1 MSGSGRRVILVS
13 RGLDPIGTGRQV
25 LLAAGGLAERG
36 FEVHLATV
44 SLDGSPEG
52 PFATGSD
59 GIAAIHSISSR
70 PAPSNLPVDPA
81 AIGGLARL
89 LRRCD
94 FDLVEAWGWS
104 SGVAA
109 AAALAVAGL
118 ARGRRPPL
126 VFRVATPPGRSWP
139 RRAALSQATV
149 VLADGDEVAAACRE
163 AAPGTAVVVVPPG
176 IPTKPINPADPANP
190 AVAPPRHEVATRYG
204 LRADRPWTLSVAP
217 LESPSR
223 LERLLWAMDQIDVV
237 HRGVEHLLIGA
248 GSQSARLAR
257 RARVQYVADRL
268 KVVPCLQPPIHDGA
282 SDLVAHASI
291 VWQSGEVAL
300 GGAILEA
307 MAAGRPIVA
316 VESMAACNLIE
327 DGVSGRIVPADPT
340 SEFPRQAVRLLED
353 SALAA
358 RLGEAARLRA
368 IERFSLQAFHEA
380 HAAAIERIT
389 SGLV

>member
-1 MSGSGRRVILVS
+1 MSGQGRRVVLVS

-25 LLAAGGLAERG
+25 LLAAAGLAERG
-36 FEVHLATV
+36 CEVHLATV
-44 SLDGSPEG
+44 SHDGSPEG
-52 PFATGSD
+52 PFATGSG

-89 LRRCD
+89 LRRGD

-109 AAALAVAGL
+109 AAARVMAGL

-126 VFRVATPPGRSWP
+126 AIRAATPPGGSWP
-139 RRAALSQATV
+139 RRAALSQAEI

-163 AAPGTAVVVVPPG
+163 AAPGTPVVVVPPG
-176 IPTKPINPADPANP
+176 IPTEPINPAKPA
-190 AVAPPRHEVATRYG
+190 AAPPRDEVAARYG

-237 HRGVEHLLIGA
+237 HREVEHLLIGA

-257 RARVQYVADRL
+257 RARVQHVADRL
-268 KVVPCLQPPIHDGA
+268 KVVPCLRPPIHDGA
-282 SDLVAHASI
+282 CDLVAHASI

-307 MAAGRPIVA
+307 MAVGRPIVA

-327 DGVSGRIVPADPT
+327 DGVSGLIVPADPT
-340 SEFPRQAVRLLED
+340 SEFPRQAVKLLED
-353 SALAA
+353 ATLAA

-368 IERFSLQAFHEA
+368 IERFSLQAFQAA
-380 HAAAIERIT
+380 HAAAMERIT
-389 SGLV
+389 SRIV